1 MDLLESDSAASI
13 EVVEFVTSAAKSL
26 LGSKPFVFP
35 VSSRLALEAKQG
47 EKGSVGHLKKSGL
60 TPLESYM
67 KETLDSKEKFSLK
80 LEASSS
86 VGKTIIDK
94 YSKFLQSAKGVI
106 EQDKRAISEINEALE
121 RYADRVR
128 QGFGAQYARVDN
140 ALLHMLDRA
149 DIFFD
154 THIRISNVQ
163 NLLQNEQLKRNF
175 ETEVIANTTKTV
187 ARQSEAMAEWLTE
200 MSSRSIS
207 ETSATFARRMG
218 RRGLELR
225 AISAPTTVPLVHIS
239 HEMEWVHAEDTLIS
253 GLSAAVSDLA
263 ANYDALNDGQRIA
276 ADISSSVRTALSLN
290 VGAVGLLGVLMGTSS
305 LDVTGVTSTGVLA
318 SAGLIVLPRRRLAL
332 RRELRSR
339 IGTLRT
345 RLQKDLENRVDEHVV
360 SHVTRV
366 RDAMMPF
373 ATFTEGKLE
382 SIDAHLRALE
392 KSREE
397 IASVR
402 KCIVDIRRGDSTLEY
417 PE

>member
-1 MDLLESDSAASI
+1 MDLLASDPTAAI
-13 EVVEFVTSAAKSL
+13 QVVEFVTSAAKSL

-35 VSSRLALEAKQG
+35 VSSRLALDAKQN
-47 EKGSVGHLKKSGL
+47 ERGSAKELKKSGL

-67 KETLDSKEKFSLK
+67 KETLDSKEKFSVK
-80 LEASSS
+80 LQASSS

-94 YSKFLQSAKGVI
+94 YAKFLQAAKSVI
-106 EQDKRAISEINEALE
+106 EEDTRAIAEINEALE

-128 QGFGAQYARVDN
+128 KGFGAQYARVDN

-163 NLLQNEQLKRNF
+163 NLLQNEQLKHSF

-225 AISAPTTVPLVHIS
+225 AIAVPAAMSLSHTS

-276 ADISSSVRTALSLN
+276 ADISSSVRTALSLE
-290 VGAVGLLGVLMGTSS
+290 VGAMGLLGVLMGTSS

-318 SAGLIVLPRRRLAL
+318 SAGLVVLPRRRLAL

-373 ATFTEGKLE
+373 ASFTEEKLQ
-382 SIDAHLRALE
+382 SIDAHLTALE
-392 KSREE
+392 SSRKE
-397 IASVR
+397 IAQVR
-402 KCIVDIRRGDSTLEY
+402 QRIIVMQRNDKTQ
-417 PE
+417 